1 MRSEKD
7 LQNCVDR
14 LVSQGLA
21 SEEYARKVCS
31 EGQPG
36 AGSDKPPQQKTCVE
50 QMQDEGLSYE
60 RAKSVCRGRKEP
72 LPAEYMGLQ
81 GSRRARAI
89 KEEEILREFIR
100 KTFVSNLI
108 KEQREEYAVRSYVQ
122 SLITEVREEQT
133 LSALFEAKDM
143 ANPHPNTGI
152 NKLRDAIRK
161 AKPSI
166 KTKYQQ
172 LTTDPKQRESFKN
185 HFLTAMV
192 RLFDELDALNAQGA
206 EPEDVAAAL
215 DDEAITSD
223 LEAPPEDAT
232 ADDLASDIED
242 DGDLDALLEAVDIEI
257 EDGDV
262 VSDEFDAE
270 DDKEKEKNKSQAEK
284 DFDKKSEDDEKRK
297 EFGAGVDGD
306 ATGRN
311 QAFDAFN
318 LVQTYFSD
326 AYLDLSNPE
335 DIEMYKKWGLYNIK
349 LLLDKYETELNTN
362 PDEPDIEDPT

>member
-1 MRSEKD
+1 MQNKQEK
-7 LQNCVDR
+7 L
-14 LVSQGLA
+14 
-21 SEEYARKVCS
+21 
-31 EGQPG
+31 
-36 AGSDKPPQQKTCVE
+36 
-50 QMQDEGLSYE
+50 
-60 RAKSVCRGRKEP
+60 
-72 LPAEYMGLQ
+72 
-81 GSRRARAI
+81 
-89 KEEEILREFIR
+89 LREFIR
-100 KTFVSNLI
+100 RTFVSNLL
-108 KEQREEYAVRSYVQ
+108 KEHREEHAVRMYVR
-122 SLITEVREEQT
+122 SLISEVKEEQV
-133 LSALFEAKDM
+133 LSTLFEAKDM

-172 LTTDPKQRESFKN
+172 LTTDPAQRESFKN

-206 EPEDVAAAL
+206 EPEEVEAAL
-215 DDEAITSD
+215 DDKAITSD
-223 LEAPPEDAT
+223 LEAPP
-232 ADDLASDIED
+232 DDLTSDEMAADIGE
-242 DGDLDALLEAVDIEI
+242 DGDLDSLLEAVDIDI

-284 DFDKKSEDDEKRK
+284 DFEKKSADDEKRK
-297 EFGAGVDGD
+297 EFGAGIEGD
-306 ATGRN
+306 STGRN

-326 AYLDLSNPE
+326 AYLDLNNPE

-349 LLLDKYETELNTN
+349 LLIDKYESELNTN
-362 PDEPDIEDPT
+362 PEEPDIENPT

>member
-1 MRSEKD
+1 MQNKQEK
-7 LQNCVDR
+7 L
-14 LVSQGLA
+14 
-21 SEEYARKVCS
+21 
-31 EGQPG
+31 
-36 AGSDKPPQQKTCVE
+36 
-50 QMQDEGLSYE
+50 
-60 RAKSVCRGRKEP
+60 
-72 LPAEYMGLQ
+72 
-81 GSRRARAI
+81 
-89 KEEEILREFIR
+89 LREFIR
-100 KTFVSNLI
+100 RTFVSNLL
-108 KEQREEYAVRSYVQ
+108 KEQRQEHAVRMYVR
-122 SLITEVREEQT
+122 SLISEVKEEKV
-133 LSALFEAKDM
+133 LSTLFEAKDM

-172 LTTDPKQRESFKN
+172 LTTDPAQRESFKN

-206 EPEDVAAAL
+206 EPDEVEAAL

-223 LEAPPEDAT
+223 LKAPP
-232 ADDLASDIED
+232 DDLTSDEMAADIGD
-242 DGDLDALLEAVDIEI
+242 DGDLDSLLEAVDIDI

-284 DFDKKSEDDEKRK
+284 DFEKKSEDDEKRK
-297 EFGAGVDGD
+297 EFGAGVTGD
-306 ATGRN
+306 STGRN

-326 AYLDLSNPE
+326 AYLDLNNPE

-349 LLLDKYETELNTN
+349 LLLDKYESELNTN
-362 PDEPDIEDPT
+362 PEEPDIEDPT

>member
-1 MRSEKD
+1 MQIKQEK
-7 LQNCVDR
+7 L
-14 LVSQGLA
+14 
-21 SEEYARKVCS
+21 
-31 EGQPG
+31 
-36 AGSDKPPQQKTCVE
+36 
-50 QMQDEGLSYE
+50 
-60 RAKSVCRGRKEP
+60 
-72 LPAEYMGLQ
+72 
-81 GSRRARAI
+81 
-89 KEEEILREFIR
+89 LREFIR
-100 KTFVSNLI
+100 RTFVSSLLR
-108 KEQREEYAVRSYVQ
+108 EQREEHAVRMYVR
-122 SLITEVREEQT
+122 SLISEVKEEKT
-133 LSALFEAKDM
+133 LSTLFEAKDM

-172 LTTDPKQRESFKN
+172 LTTDPAQRESFKN

-206 EPEDVAAAL
+206 EPEEVEAAL

-223 LEAPPEDAT
+223 LKAPPVDAS
-232 ADDLASDIED
+232 ADDLAADIKD
-242 DGDLDALLEAVDIEI
+242 DGDLDSLLEAVDIDI

-270 DDKEKEKNKSQAEK
+270 DDKEKEKNKTQAEK
-284 DFDKKSEDDEKRK
+284 DFEKKSEDDEKRK
-297 EFGAGVDGD
+297 EFGAGVEGD
-306 ATGRN
+306 STGRN

-326 AYLDLSNPE
+326 AYLDLNNPQ

-349 LLLDKYETELNTN
+349 LLLDKYESELNTN
-362 PDEPDIEDPT
+362 PEEPDIEDPT

>member
-1 MRSEKD
+1 MQNKQEK
-7 LQNCVDR
+7 L
-14 LVSQGLA
+14 
-21 SEEYARKVCS
+21 
-31 EGQPG
+31 
-36 AGSDKPPQQKTCVE
+36 
-50 QMQDEGLSYE
+50 
-60 RAKSVCRGRKEP
+60 
-72 LPAEYMGLQ
+72 
-81 GSRRARAI
+81 
-89 KEEEILREFIR
+89 LREFIR
-100 KTFVSNLI
+100 RTFVSNLL
-108 KEQREEYAVRSYVQ
+108 KEEREEHAVRMYVR
-122 SLITEVREEQT
+122 SLISQVKEEKVLST
-133 LSALFEAKDM
+133 LIEAKDM

-172 LTTDPKQRESFKN
+172 LTTDPAQRESFKN

-206 EPEDVAAAL
+206 EPDEIESAL

-223 LEAPPEDAT
+223 LEAPP
-232 ADDLASDIED
+232 DDLTSDEMAADIGD
-242 DGDLDALLEAVDIEI
+242 DGDLDSLLEAVDIDI

-284 DFDKKSEDDEKRK
+284 DFEKKSEDDEKRK
-297 EFGAGVDGD
+297 EFGAGVTGD
-306 ATGRN
+306 STGRN

-326 AYLDLSNPE
+326 AYLDLNNPE

-349 LLLDKYETELNTN
+349 LLLDKYESELNTN
-362 PDEPDIEDPT
+362 PEEPDIENPT